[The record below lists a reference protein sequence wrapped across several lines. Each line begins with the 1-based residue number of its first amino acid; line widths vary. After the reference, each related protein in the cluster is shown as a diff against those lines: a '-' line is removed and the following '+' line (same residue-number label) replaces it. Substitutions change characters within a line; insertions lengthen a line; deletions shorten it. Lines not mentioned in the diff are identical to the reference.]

1 MYFANV
7 PTLADWKTFTG
18 RGAAVPI
25 PKGPPKS
32 IDPEI
37 LKLDELIQRYN
48 QAMPMARVNALNDM
62 TPLIS
67 TWLSKHPK
75 PAVSPFAP
83 VTGGNLYDAM
93 VALREVVARRLKLA
107 VPNTSLYH
115 QVVCLGYSIQTGT
128 VRNYWDP
135 KGAAWKST
143 AAGYMG
149 DKDPKVDLKKRCD
162 QMIVAVKSAYALNQ
176 HKMVA
181 TKKVADDSR
190 TLKIFMAPEFFFRG
204 VSGAFTMNYLLG
216 DKGEYSIL
224 DTLRAETKQ
233 AQYASWLFVFGTFIA
248 GTERTRLSCQ
258 TCMQWMAPEM
268 VPALGKKLLTC
279 PTCKKYARCPKA
291 SCQANSK
298 SRGFLTVYPGDVVGA
313 RRLHCEVCKTVYPF
327 CEHCIGVTIDNYALI
342 QKGGHSQGDG
352 VHDYITQKAYVSNL
366 DFDEIDNQAP
376 KVRIFGR
383 EEEYIE
389 PRSDPGSA
397 SERMGG
403 SVFHMDGIT
412 FGIEVCLDHLAGR
425 LAADADRGRIQ
436 IQLIP
441 SAGAYINKTN
451 GVACVSNGILFNV
464 DGGGGA
470 QISVAVNAPGG
481 VHDEASVGELPVI
494 NLSAGLFPPGNQK
507 VQIFGPFAMPP
518 A

>member
-1 MYFANV
+1 MYFTKV

-18 RGAAVPI
+18 RGPMLPV
-25 PKGPPKS
+25 PKGPPPATA
-32 IDPEI
+32 PEI

-62 TPLIS
+62 SPLIS
-67 TWLSKHPK
+67 AWLSKNPK
-75 PAVSPFAP
+75 PAVNPFAP
-83 VTGGNLYDAM
+83 ATGGSTYDAM
-93 VALREVVARRLKLA
+93 VALREVVARRVKLV
-107 VPNTSLYH
+107 VPNASLYD

-128 VRNYWDP
+128 VRQYWDP
-135 KGAAWKST
+135 KGSEWKST
-143 AAGYMG
+143 ANGYMG
-149 DKDPKVDLKKRCD
+149 SKDPKVDLQKRCE
-162 QMIVAVKSAYALNQ
+162 QMIRAVKTAYTLNQ
-176 HKMVA
+176 HKMV
-181 TKKVADDSR
+181 TPKKVKDDSR

-204 VSGAFTMNYLLG
+204 VRGAFTMNYLLG
-216 DKGEYSIL
+216 DKGEDSIL
-224 DTLRAETKQ
+224 DSLRAETKQ
-233 AQYASWLFVFGTFIA
+233 SQYASWLFVFGTFIA

-258 TCMQWMAPEM
+258 TCMQWMVNEM

-279 PTCKKYARCPKA
+279 PTCKKYARCPK
-291 SCQANSK
+291 SVCQANPK
-298 SRGFLTVYPGDVVGA
+298 SRGFLTVVPGDVTGA

-327 CEHCIGVTIDNYALI
+327 CEHCIGVTIDNYALV
-342 QKGGHSQGDG
+342 QKGGHSGGDG

-376 KVRIFGR
+376 KIKIFGR

-403 SVFHMDGIT
+403 SVFHMDGIN
-412 FGIEVCLDHLAGR
+412 FGIEVCLDHLQGR
-425 LAADADRGRIQ
+425 LAADSERGRIQ

-441 SAGAYINKTN
+441 SAGAYINRKG
-451 GVACVSNGILFNV
+451 GVACVPNGILFNV

-470 QISVAVNAPGG
+470 KISVAVNSGG
-481 VHDEASVGELPVI
+481 LTDETSAGELPVI
-494 NLSAGLFPPGNQK
+494 NMSSGLFPPGNQK
-507 VQIFGPFAMPP
+507 VEIYGPFAMPP